1 MGMEPSNQGFGG
13 KFLRK
18 WHRAL
23 SCVLLL
29 SPNLGG
35 TQNKQDFPQVLRTWG
50 EGSLQNLMGGGVGLE
65 SIQWGGGGW
74 NARGGQGKGKY
85 LVNICTVAFKLKKV
99 IFLLN

>member
-1 MGMEPSNQGFGG
+1 MGMEPSNQGFGV

-35 TQNKQDFPQVLRTWG
+35 NQNKQGFPQVLRTWG
-50 EGSLQNLMGGGVGLE
+50 EGSLQNVM
-65 SIQWGGGGW
+65 GGGGW
-74 NARGGQGKGKY
+74 ALSQYNGGGGMQGEGKERE
-85 LVNICTVAFKLKKV
+85 NI
-99 IFLLN
+99 LLISVL

>member
-29 SPNLGG
+29 SPNSGG
-35 TQNKQDFPQVLRTWG
+35 TQNKQGFPQVLRTWG
-50 EGSLQNLMGGGVGLE
+50 EGSLQNLMEGGGWGLSQYNGGGVVGM
-65 SIQWGGGGW
+65 
-74 NARGGQGKGKY
+74 QGEGKERE
-85 LVNICTVAFKLKKV
+85 NI
-99 IFLLN
+99 LLISVL

>member
-50 EGSLQNLMGGGVGLE
+50 KRSLKNLMGGG
-65 SIQWGGGGW
+65 GG

>member
-1 MGMEPSNQGFGG
+1 
-13 KFLRK
+13 
-18 WHRAL
+18 
-23 SCVLLL
+23 
-29 SPNLGG
+29 
-35 TQNKQDFPQVLRTWG
+35 
-50 EGSLQNLMGGGVGLE
+50 MGGGVSSKCDGGGVGVGLE